1 MKNISTK
8 TKKLARRRFEVQD
21 SWEDSWERDSLIKLK
36 KEIDKTPRPPKYN
49 YFSMGDHPKMVKE

>member
-1 MKNISTK
+1 MLEK

-36 KEIDKTPRPPKYN
+36 KEIDKTPHPPKYN
-49 YFSMGDHPKMVKE
+49 YFAMGDHPKMVKE